1 MDMLQRDSS
10 FVFAVARNQQ
20 TEVRRQHP
28 HTKLNAYR
36 PVLIPSTEHT
46 RGPADRRA
54 RVIESAEG
62 PAAWSGDES
71 IDREPDRHPSGHCQ
85 RSEDDKESSQLATRR
100 GLDLGR
106 GLLFTCS
113 GKSIA
118 ESGFCFDKSLS
129 EDQERLHMSIV
140 NFDQDAGAQLFQ
152 GVTPTASL

>member
-1 MDMLQRDSS
+1 
-10 FVFAVARNQQ
+10 
-20 TEVRRQHP
+20 VR
-28 HTKLNAYR
+28 
-36 PVLIPSTEHT
+36 SGE
-46 RGPADRRA
+46 
-54 RVIESAEG
+54 ESV
-62 PAAWSGDES
+62 DQ
-71 IDREPDRHPSGHCQ
+71 EPDRHPSGDRE

-129 EDQERLHMSIV
+129 EDQERLHISIV
-140 NFDQDAGAQLFQ
+140 NFGQDAGARLFQ

>member
-1 MDMLQRDSS
+1 MRSG
-10 FVFAVARNQQ
+10 
-20 TEVRRQHP
+20 E
-28 HTKLNAYR
+28 
-36 PVLIPSTEHT
+36 
-46 RGPADRRA
+46 
-54 RVIESAEG
+54 ESV
-62 PAAWSGDES
+62 DQ
-71 IDREPDRHPSGHCQ
+71 EPDRHPSGDRE

-140 NFDQDAGAQLFQ
+140 NFGQDAVARLFSGGHPDGQ
-152 GVTPTASL
+152 PVREIVVAVCVKRWRTIGGNRENVSG